1 MSRADVEELRLQISA
16 LRVRVFAQEERIEE
30 LERRL
35 GEGSRPASSAPPS
48 EVLRGPPSEAGSGV
62 GSYSFLTEPSL
73 GPATGPVTAEDHE
86 GRVRL
91 AKQCRGRFL
100 RRALSGDF
108 RGSSGRD
115 RLRLQSRHYV
125 VAKSYEGEVYS
136 PVKVFEHFSQVREL
150 CKRDFSCGQAVFL
163 GFATKWELRLA
174 LEEGE
179 FERPAGL

>member
-1 MSRADVEELRLQISA
+1 MSRAEVEELRLQISA

-48 EVLRGPPSEAGSGV
+48 EILRGPPSEAGSGV

-91 AKQCRGRFL
+91 AKQCGRFH
-100 RRALSGDF
+100 F
-108 RGSSGRD
+108 RGSL
-115 RLRLQSRHYV
+115 LR
-125 VAKSYEGEVYS
+125 
-136 PVKVFEHFSQVREL
+136 
-150 CKRDFSCGQAVFL
+150 
-163 GFATKWELRLA
+163 
-174 LEEGE
+174 
-179 FERPAGL
+179 